1 LKLIICDDEKTAR
14 EWAERTVTAWSEAR
28 KESLKLMTYPSAEAM
43 LFDIE
48 NWSDADGLILDIEMG
63 AMNGMAL
70 AKAIRLNDA
79 HIPILFITGYEHFV
93 FEGYDV
99 GAVTY
104 LLKPASESKLF
115 TALDRVRTMSE
126 KSKAVLL
133 LEGKDAFEKVYL
145 SDVIYLESHKHDT
158 EVVTLKTQ
166 ITINKGISQF
176 ESELSDRGFCMPHRS
191 YLVNIERIS
200 KITKTAVLMD
210 GGHEIPIA
218 RGKWAQV
225 NQCYLDYYRR
235 GRNL

>member
-1 LKLIICDDEKTAR
+1 
-14 EWAERTVTAWSEAR
+14 
-28 KESLKLMTYPSAEAM
+28 MTYPSAEAM
-43 LFDIE
+43 LFDVE